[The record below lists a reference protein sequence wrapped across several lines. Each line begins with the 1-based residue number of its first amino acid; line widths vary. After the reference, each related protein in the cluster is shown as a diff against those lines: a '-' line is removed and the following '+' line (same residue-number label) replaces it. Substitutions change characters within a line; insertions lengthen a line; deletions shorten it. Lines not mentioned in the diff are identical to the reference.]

1 MSCHEFEWLVA
12 LYVEGDVDG
21 AEHWHV
27 EAHLLACPAC
37 RSLADDLKESQAA
50 FKSIRQDVPDPAVL
64 LSVRTRVL
72 EDVTGMQSTTWL
84 ERLFF
89 GGLRQRAT
97 LAGLALLLVG
107 GWLLWNS
114 RQHHV
119 PVDVSPV
126 PAVAV
131 YEPEVF
137 PEIVAPTLPPEPA
150 PKPRARRQRPMPAVA
165 APDERVEAAKPVT
178 IKFVTDNP
186 NVIIY
191 WLGDERK
198 GD

>member
-1 MSCHEFEWLVA
+1 MSCHEFERLVA

-50 FKSIRQDVPDPAVL
+50 FKSIRQDVPNPAVL
-64 LSVRTRVL
+64 RSVRTRVL
-72 EDVTGMQSTTWL
+72 EDVAGMQSTNWL

-107 GWLLWNS
+107 GWLLWYS
-114 RQHHV
+114 RHHV
-119 PVDVSPV
+119 APVAVPPA
-126 PAVAV
+126 PAVAIH
-131 YEPEVF
+131 EPPVF
-137 PEIVAPTLPPEPA
+137 TEIVAPIPPLEPK
-150 PKPRARRQRPMPAVA
+150 PKPRVRRPRPMPVVA

-191 WLGDERK
+191 WLADERK